1 MDDDHHPSSSFSAWS
16 AYAIQRFFS
25 GIFSFF
31 FFAIMKIYR
40 AVLLTY
46 FILLK
51 DEIIPTV

>member
-1 MDDDHHPSSSFSAWS
+1 MQKSRDSSLAFL
-16 AYAIQRFFS
+16 
-25 GIFSFF
+25 GFF
-31 FFAIMKIYR
+31 FFFVLMKIYR